1 LEDIFSKR
9 KTLRTIKADTSDY
22 FIPLFHTLA
31 VFLSTKETIITKRF
45 LEHIMKNLIAL
56 TLLLGGST
64 LLCAQKPAKTPATY
78 KPVKSE
84 MYRKGW
90 IDFNKNGVKDVYED
104 PSAPLEARIEN
115 LLQQMTLDEK
125 TCQMVTLYGY
135 KRVLKDDLPT
145 PEWKELL
152 WKDGIGAIDE
162 HLNGFQQWGLP
173 PSDNAYVWPASRHAW
188 ALNEVQR
195 FFVEDTRLG
204 IPVDFTNEGIRGVE
218 SYRATNFPTQ
228 LGLGH
233 TWNRELIR
241 QVGLITGREARM
253 LGYTNVYAPILDVG
267 RDQRWGRYEE
277 VYGESPYLVAELGIE
292 MVRGLQ
298 HNHQVAAT
306 GKHFAAYSNNKGARE
321 GMARVDPQMSPRE
334 VENIHIY
341 PFKRVIREAGMLG
354 VMSSYNDYDGIPV
367 QGSYYWLTTRL
378 RGEMGF
384 RGYVVSDSDAVEY
397 LYTKHGTAKDMKE
410 AVRQS
415 VEAGL
420 NVRCTFRSP
429 DSFVLPLRELV
440 KEGGLSEE
448 VINDRVRDILRVKF
462 LIGLFDAPYQTDL
475 AGADREV
482 EKEENEAIALQASHE
497 SVVLLK
503 NADEL
508 LPLDINSTKK
518 IAVCGPNANEEG
530 YALTHYGPLA
540 VEVTTVLEGIQEK
553 TKGKAEVLYTKGCD
567 LVDAHWPESEII
579 DYPLT
584 DDEQAEIDKAV
595 ENARQADVA
604 VVVLGGGQRTCGEN
618 KSRTSLD
625 LPGRQLQLLQAIQAT
640 GKPVVLILI
649 NGRPLSINWA
659 DKFVPA
665 ILEAWYP
672 GSKGGT
678 ALADILFGDYNPG
691 GKLTVTFPK
700 TVGQIPFNFPCKPSS
715 QIDGGKNPGPTGN
728 MSRINGALYPFGYGL
743 SYTTFEYS
751 DLDIT
756 PRVITP
762 NESATVRLK
771 VTNTGKR
778 AGDEVVQLYIRDVLS
793 SITTYEKNLAGFQ
806 RIHLEPGEAQELSFT
821 IDRKHLEL
829 LDADMKWVVEP
840 GDFVLM
846 AGASSEDIRLNGT
859 LTVEDYQTRA
869 KAIEAQKP
877 AKRVSASTNP
887 EDAENVLDEKIN
899 TAWQGN
905 KGDYITFA
913 LKNGAKVDKVAIAF
927 TRDNNLPATFEIQ
940 LSGGGGQFL
949 TVYSGTVS
957 EYGKLISYP
966 FKGTTAS
973 DLRIVLNDDRVS
985 IAEVKF

>member
-1 LEDIFSKR
+1 
-9 KTLRTIKADTSDY
+9 
-22 FIPLFHTLA
+22 
-31 VFLSTKETIITKRF
+31 
-45 LEHIMKNLIAL
+45 MKNLIAL

-90 IDFNKNGVKDVYED
+90 IDFNKNGVKDVYEA

-420 NVRCTFRSP
+420 NVRCTFRLP

-482 EKEENEAIALQASHE
+482 EKEENEAIALQASRE
-497 SVVLLK
+497 SIVLLK
-503 NADEL
+503 NAGEL
-508 LPLDINSTKK
+508 LPLDINSIKK

-821 IDRKHLEL
+821 IDHKHLEL
-829 LDADMKWVVEP
+829 LDTDMKWVVEP

-859 LTVEDYQTRA
+859 LTVEAYQTRA